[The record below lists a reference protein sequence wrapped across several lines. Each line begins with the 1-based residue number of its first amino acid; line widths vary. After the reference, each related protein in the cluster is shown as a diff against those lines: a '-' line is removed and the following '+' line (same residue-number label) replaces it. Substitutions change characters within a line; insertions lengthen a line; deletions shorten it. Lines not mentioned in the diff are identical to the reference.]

1 MLVKMS
7 QYGYRTIV
15 LRLKW
20 IPSWKFT
27 HCDFHLILQSS
38 SNILLPKF
46 KWEKSCRH
54 CTTLSGYFDRWNIRQ
69 REQWSHNSAVD
80 PTRGYEGRSSAR
92 CSRGNWFP
100 RLLARPFVIWRKSR
114 ERWLINSDTAG
125 DTCERSERVCA
136 WLWERRSWNNGSR
149 CERFTRSAVESCTV
163 RDCTL
168 EVVRE
173 MRRWSAR

>member
-1 MLVKMS
+1 MGRTGARTGDILHDIGTLINWATSSFKTNNTFWRVPIAVMLVKMS
-7 QYGYRTIV
+7 QYGYRTVV

-27 HCDFHLILQSS
+27 HCDFHLILLSS

-136 WLWERRSWNNGSR
+136 
-149 CERFTRSAVESCTV
+149 
-163 RDCTL
+163 
-168 EVVRE
+168 
-173 MRRWSAR
+173 